1 MIIYRRAKRLYE
13 QVKFPGSSDF
23 KCTPYKP
30 RMVAYVESED
40 EDVTVDEVQPEFNDV
55 QKGIV
60 NDHFQHLHRMYGAT
74 MDHGLYNCI
83 GKDFLRISA
92 MYIKHCFIDTNK
104 LMNIWC
110 LSSTA
115 KGKFQPGALFLNWSL
130 PKRPLRANDEN
141 LRYTIPHEKYADNV
155 VYDSEKKVNIVVC
168 EVKVDADAPV
178 EPQHIEQMV
187 GLWKGNQRAMLGLQ
201 LGGKIVVPKV
211 VLLENTSLNLYY
223 LPELDLSNS
232 AAFSELLN
240 LMLAF
245 LIMTDYTS

>member
-1 MIIYRRAKRLYE
+1 MRNANIKFKSSEKSAELDKSSSGRYIFKIVHDSRTIEVPCTQIDVIIYRRAKRLYE
-13 QVKFPGSSDF
+13 QVKLFPGSSDF

-40 EDVTVDEVQPEFNDV
+40 AVDEVQPEFNDV

-83 GKDFLRISA
+83 GKDFLHISA
-92 MYIKHCFIDTNK
+92 MYIKHCFIDPNK

-130 PKRPLRANDEN
+130 PKRPLRDSNDEN

-155 VYDSEKKVNIVVC
+155 VYDSEKKSTSSF
-168 EVKVDADAPV
+168 VKSK
-178 EPQHIEQMV
+178 
-187 GLWKGNQRAMLGLQ
+187 WMLML
-201 LGGKIVVPKV
+201 
-211 VLLENTSLNLYY
+211 
-223 LPELDLSNS
+223 
-232 AAFSELLN
+232 LLN
-240 LMLAF
+240 HS
-245 LIMTDYTS
+245 TSNRW